1 VYYRLFLYGLQGV
14 NFSLVSDKVKLSD
27 IKNGK
32 AFAGE
37 RAVFGGGNDQFN
49 GAVAFLSFPSTEL
62 FNGF

>member
-1 VYYRLFLYGLQGV
+1 M
-14 NFSLVSDKVKLSD
+14 SDKFCLSD

-37 RAVFGGGNDQFN
+37 RAGFWGGNDQFN